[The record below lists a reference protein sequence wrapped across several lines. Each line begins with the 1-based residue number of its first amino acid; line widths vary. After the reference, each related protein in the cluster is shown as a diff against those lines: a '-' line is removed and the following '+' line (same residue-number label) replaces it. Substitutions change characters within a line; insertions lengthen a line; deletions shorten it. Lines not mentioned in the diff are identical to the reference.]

1 MRQFQYT
8 LINTYP
14 AFAYENN
21 CTERK
26 CVLRINSFWMQY
38 HQHHFQFKCIHTHSF
53 VHSVFNDEYSL
64 NIHQVFNVSKMQEKT
79 KRWHPPY
86 SKVPLHFRGD
96 NRKKGIKFR
105 ISEYLISNVKP
116 QEMKIFARICFLLF
130 FYGRKNTQKSQQA
143 IPIMSYLTFSMK
155 IVLIT
160 LRKMLHAFLFI
171 QVIVISLHW
180 KTCLASAN
188 RLMYEGGPKI
198 GVTL

>member
-1 MRQFQYT
+1 MRTKNQFFLNAIPST
-8 LINTYP
+8 
-14 AFAYENN
+14 
-21 CTERK
+21 
-26 CVLRINSFWMQY
+26 SFPIQMY
-38 HQHHFQFKCIHTHSF
+38 SHTHSF
-53 VHSVFNDEYSL
+53 VHSVFNEEYSL
-64 NIHQVFNVSKMQEKT
+64 NIHQVFSVSKMQEKT

-86 SKVPLHFRGD
+86 SKVPLHFRGG

-171 QVIVISLHW
+171 QVFDISLHW
-180 KTCLASAN
+180 KTSSTSTTAENISN
-188 RLMYEGGPKI
+188 WGYIVKI
-198 GVTL
+198 SF

>member
-38 HQHHFQFKCIHTHSF
+38 HQLHFQFKCIHTHSF
-53 VHSVFNDEYSL
+53 VHSVFNEEYSL
-64 NIHQVFNVSKMQEKT
+64 NIHQVFNVSKTQEDT

-96 NRKKGIKFR
+96 NRKKVSNFEYQN
-105 ISEYLISNVKP
+105 ISFQMLNPKKWKYSHGFVSFYFSTE
-116 QEMKIFARICFLLF
+116 EKIRRNLNKL
-130 FYGRKNTQKSQQA
+130 YQ
-143 IPIMSYLTFSMK
+143 
-155 IVLIT
+155 
-160 LRKMLHAFLFI
+160 
-171 QVIVISLHW
+171 
-180 KTCLASAN
+180 
-188 RLMYEGGPKI
+188 
-198 GVTL
+198 